1 MEVFMDEEEKR
12 LLDGYKRLS
21 PRSRYIALAQIIA
34 GVEMEENARRMAEAA
49 YKKDSRAGPD
59 APLFNGRGLLKD
71 EPSYA
76 LPEAGPVMGAQI

>member
-1 MEVFMDEEEKR
+1 MDEEEKR

-49 YKKDSRAGPD
+49 LKEVPPFRPEHGSS
-59 APLFNGRGLLKD
+59 APVL
-71 EPSYA
+71 A
-76 LPEAGPVMGAQI
+76 